1 MKVLVTGGAGFI
13 GSHVVRRL
21 LAEGHAVTVL
31 DNGSTGD
38 WDNVP
43 ADCESWEMDVRSAA
57 VIPRIMKARFDWM
70 VHLAAQTTVK
80 DSLADP
86 AFDAMENIIGTVNIL
101 EAARKS
107 DVQRVVFSS
116 ASAVYGNVPENRQPV
131 SEIQELAP
139 CSFYGLSKKT
149 VEEYLVMYQR
159 LYGLNYIILRL
170 ADVYGERQRESGE
183 GGIIG
188 AFVKKI
194 IAGNAITIYG
204 DGKSH
209 DFLYAGDVAAGV
221 NAALLTDEVN
231 AVYNLSSGMAT
242 NTRELIHLL
251 EDVTWKK
258 LEVSVGSAG
267 SQLQGNLVLDCA
279 RAREKLNWNP
289 HTSLKKGLKK
299 TIKGF
304 SGEG

>member
-139 CSFYGLSKKT
+139 RSFYGLSKKT

-188 AFVKKI
+188 SFVKKI

-289 HTSLKKGLKK
+289 YTSLKKGLKK

>member
-21 LAEGHAVTVL
+21 LSEGHMVTVL
-31 DNGSTGD
+31 DNASTGD
-38 WDNVP
+38 FDNVP
-43 ADCESWEMDVRSAA
+43 AACESWEMDVRSAA

-70 VHLAAQTTVK
+70 VHLAAQTTVE

-116 ASAVYGNVPENRQPV
+116 ASAVYGRGPENKQPIP
-131 SEIQELAP
+131 ETQELAP
-139 CSFYGLSKKT
+139 GSFYGLSKKT
-149 VEEYLVMYQR
+149 VEEYLIMYQR

-170 ADVYGERQRESGE
+170 ADVYGEFQQDIGE

-188 AFVKKI
+188 SFIKKI
-194 IAGNAITIYG
+194 MAGNGITIYG
-204 DGKSH
+204 NGRSH
-209 DFLYAGDVAAGV
+209 DFVYAGDVADGIY
-221 NAALLTDEVN
+221 AALLTAEVN
-231 AVYNLSSGMAT
+231 TSYNLSSGT
-242 NTRELIHLL
+242 GIDTKELVRLL

-258 LEVSVGSAG
+258 LEVSVGAAG
-267 SQLQGNLVLDCA
+267 SQSLGSLILDCA
-279 RAREKLNWNP
+279 KAREKLGWIP
-289 HTSLKKGLKK
+289 RTSIKKGLKK
-299 TIKGF
+299 TIKHFTGKD
-304 SGEG
+304 